1 MSSLVVHTY
10 KYPMHITRWQT
21 HGPSI
26 WWVERVA
33 IHSNAFHKE
42 WTSLVAAALLI
53 KRWCEDMKDGREM
66 NCAQFIEI
74 SSTKKATLHRFTV
87 FGRFNAE
94 FCTYKARSTEIL
106 TKLPGVLELGPKHRS
121 RCFPRTHLCKHL
133 LLPQN
138 HVKND
143 EEWILPRSIS
153 FFKHVLCLVNL
164 PISEKNETNWAGTL
178 ELHVCACASQS
189 SVFSVICPWI
199 EQCSKHLSRPTV
211 LLGF

>member
-1 MSSLVVHTY
+1 M
-10 KYPMHITRWQT
+10 QT

-53 KRWCEDMKDGREM
+53 QQWCEDMKDGCEM

-74 SSTKKATLHRFTV
+74 SSTKRPPYIGSQFWGDSMLNSAH
-87 FGRFNAE
+87 
-94 FCTYKARSTEIL
+94 
-106 TKLPGVLELGPKHRS
+106 TKLGQLNNLTSKDVVSLQSSLVPLNSGPNTGPGA
-121 RCFPRTHLCKHL
+121 FPARISASTY
-133 LLPQN
+133 LPQN

-143 EEWILPRSIS
+143 EEWILPRSFS

-164 PISEKNETNWAGTL
+164 PISEKNDTNWAGTL
-178 ELHVCACASQS
+178 ALHVCACASQS
-189 SVFSVICPWI
+189 SDYSVICPWI
-199 EQCSKHLSRPTV
+199 EQCSKNSCRPTV